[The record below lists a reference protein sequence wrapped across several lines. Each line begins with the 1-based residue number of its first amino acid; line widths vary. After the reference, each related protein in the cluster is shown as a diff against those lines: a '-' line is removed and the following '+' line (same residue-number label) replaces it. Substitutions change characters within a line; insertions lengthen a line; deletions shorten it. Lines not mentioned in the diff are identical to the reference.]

1 MVSWGWHE
9 KVEVGGEEHRGKVW
23 EGGHVVLSDF
33 MLNLEAIDGIGL
45 LSTHGVHG
53 FCSLC

>member
-9 KVEVGGEEHRGKVW
+9 KVEVGGKEHRGKVW

-33 MLNLEAIDGIGL
+33 VLNLEPIDGIGL